1 MLPALLIALVVQQ
14 AAIPPVA
21 RYGLV
26 LIQGRD
32 TVAVE
37 RVTREGRVLRAEV
50 LDPYR
55 ARVAVVARTDSLGCV
70 READVRVF
78 PWGSSAGAT
87 PLRRVNVRLDA
98 DSVRVEA
105 SAGGAT
111 GSAARA
117 VPQVRFVL
125 ADESIAASSLLLE
138 CARGIRPPGADS
150 VVVPV
155 VSFPNLRVLSLRV
168 QWRGDSAMI
177 AGADTSWAF
186 VDRSGEVRRMMIGR
200 AGLVVRRV
208 SPRQLDA
215 IGFAASD
222 YSAPA
227 GAPYR
232 AIDVRV
238 PVPPAIVLAGTLTL
252 PGGRTGPVPAVVTI
266 SGSGPQD
273 RDSYAPIAD
282 GWRPFR
288 QLADTLARRGIAVLR
303 LDDRGA
309 GGSTGDFATANERT
323 SAADIRAAIAFLRA
337 RPEIAGDRIAVLGHS
352 EGARVAMLVASQ
364 DPRLAAVVLL
374 SGAADPRAAFR
385 AQALW
390 LAEHRPEAGLSR
402 DSALAMVDRR
412 MDSLANVLTRDA
424 LRWNAAELA
433 GRIRAPVGVF
443 QGATDRQVPSAQA
456 DSLGVLFRRV
466 GNGDVTVHVFA
477 DRNHLLV
484 RDPDGDFLRYD
495 QLRSVQLDPEVLGVI
510 TDWIVAKLSSSDPA
524 VEGHERP

>member
-1 MLPALLIALVVQQ
+1 MLPAVLVALVVQQ
-14 AAIPPVA
+14 AAIPPA
-21 RYGLV
+21 ERYGLV

-37 RVTREGRVLRAEV
+37 RVAREGRVLRAEV
-50 LDPYR
+50 LVPNR
-55 ARVAVVARTDSLGCV
+55 ARLAVVAQTDSLGCV
-70 READVRVF
+70 RDAEVRVF
-78 PWGSSAGAT
+78 PWGSASGAT

-105 SAGGAT
+105 SAGGA
-111 GSAARA
+111 AQLLARPA
-117 VPQVRFVL
+117 PQVRFVL

-138 CARGIRPPGADS
+138 CARGMRPPGADS

-155 VSFPNLRVLSLRV
+155 VALPNLRALSLRV
-168 QWRGDSAMI
+168 RWRGDSAMI

-186 VDRSGEVRRMMIGR
+186 VDRSGAVSRMVIGR
-200 AGLVVRRV
+200 DGLVARRI
-208 SPRQLDA
+208 PQRQLDA
-215 IGFAASD
+215 IAFAASD

-232 AIDVRV
+232 AEDVRV
-238 PVPPAIVLAGTLTL
+238 PVTPAIVLAGTLTL
-252 PGGRTGPVPAVVTI
+252 PAGRTGPVPAVVTI
-266 SGSGPQD
+266 SGGGPQD

-288 QLADTLARRGIAVLR
+288 QLADTLARRGMAVLR
-303 LDDRGA
+303 LDDRGV
-309 GGSTGDFATANERT
+309 GGSTGDFAAANERT
-323 SAADIRAAIAFLRA
+323 SAADIHAAIAFLRA

-402 DSALAMVDRR
+402 DSVLAMVDRR
-412 MDSLANVLTRDA
+412 MDSLATVLTRDV
-424 LRWNAAELA
+424 LRWDAAGLA
-433 GRIRAPVGVF
+433 RRIRAPAGIF
-443 QGATDRQVPSAQA
+443 HGATDRQVPSEQA
-456 DSLGVLFRRV
+456 DSLGALFRRE

-484 RDPDGDFLRYD
+484 HDPDGDYLRYD
-495 QLRSVQLDPEVLGVI
+495 QLRSAQLYPEVLGVI
-510 TDWIVAKLSSSDPA
+510 TDWIVARL
-524 VEGHERP
+524 R

>member
-1 MLPALLIALVVQQ
+1 MLPALLIVLGVQQ
-14 AAIPPVA
+14 AAIPPA
-21 RYGLV
+21 DRYGLV
-26 LIQGRD
+26 LVRGSD

-50 LDPYR
+50 LVPNR
-55 ARVAVVARTDSLGCV
+55 ARLAVAARTDSLGCV
-70 READVRVF
+70 REAEVRVF

-87 PLRRVNVRLDA
+87 PLRRVNVRLDG

-105 SAGGAT
+105 SGG
-111 GSAARA
+111 GLSRSVARGA
-117 VPQVRFVL
+117 PQVRFVL

-138 CARGIRPPGADS
+138 CARGMRTPGADS

-155 VSFPNLRVLSLRV
+155 VAFPNLRALSLRV
-168 QWRGDSAMI
+168 QLRGDSVMI

-186 VDRSGEVRRMMIGR
+186 VDRAGVVSRMMIGR
-200 AGLVVRRV
+200 EGLEARRI
-208 SPRQLDA
+208 PARQVDA
-215 IGFAASD
+215 TAFVASD

-238 PVPPAIVLAGTLTL
+238 PVTPGIVLAGTLTL
-252 PGGRTGPVPAVVTI
+252 PAGRAGPVPAVVTI

-273 RDSYAPIAD
+273 RDSYAPIAE

-288 QLADTLARRGIAVLR
+288 QLADTLARRGVAVLR
-303 LDDRGA
+303 LDDRGV
-309 GGSTGDFATANERT
+309 GGSTGDFAAGNERT
-323 SAADIRAAIAFLRA
+323 SAADIHAAIAILRA

-364 DPRLAAVVLL
+364 DPRLAAIVLL
-374 SGAADPRAAFR
+374 SGAADPRAAIR

-402 DSALAMVDRR
+402 DSALAIIDRR
-412 MDSLANVLTRDA
+412 MDSLATVLTRDV

-433 GRIRAPVGVF
+433 RRIQAPVGVF
-443 QGATDRQVPSAQA
+443 HGATDRQVPSGQA
-456 DSLGVLFRRV
+456 DSLGALFRRE

-484 RDPDGDFLRYD
+484 RDPDGDYLRYD
-495 QLRSVQLDPEVLGVI
+495 LLRSAQLDPEVLGVI
-510 TDWIVAKLSSSDPA
+510 ADWIVAKLAA
-524 VEGHERP
+524 VDADRGG